1 MPRALLVGDFGRPE
15 PGAQA
20 LLEVFARSLPSRWT
34 PVVTS
39 ENPVST
45 ERRHGVEAVRPPSTR
60 EVSRQ
65 VRSVDALV
73 VAGGSPLDSVTVR
86 PGGSGADRMRI
97 IGPLSIAS
105 RLLSKP
111 VAAVGVGADTLPSR
125 ASRALA
131 RGLVRRADLL
141 VLRDEESAESLA
153 TAGASAPFRV
163 GSDPTWALLDRPLSP
178 VTQASDTVTVV
189 VQQTDGPL
197 DADFLAVGL
206 HPVERGGLRVRI
218 QPWLAT
224 GNAGD
229 DVSLARHL
237 ADRLD
242 NAVVLE
248 SPGSLV
254 EARDSLAESRVVL
267 GMHFH
272 ALLAAASAGSRF
284 VALSATPGPRGLAH
298 RFEQPALGPD
308 SAPER
313 LAEAVLAAAAGPR
326 PNPATVRSEIASAEE
341 GFRLLRLLLNGGAGD
356 DVDEI
361 TGLPLRPVP
370 WAQ

>member
-39 ENPVST
+39 ENPAST

-60 EVSRQ
+60 DVSRQ

-73 VAGGSPLDSVTVR
+73 MAGGSPLDSMMV
-86 PGGSGADRMRI
+86 PGSEADRSRV
-97 IGPLSIAS
+97 IGPLSMAS

-141 VLRDEESAESLA
+141 VLRDEVSAESLA

-178 VTQASDTVTVV
+178 VTQASDSVTVV
-189 VQQTDGPL
+189 VQQTDGPF
-197 DADFLAVGL
+197 DADFLATGL
-206 HPVERGGLRVRI
+206 QPVERGGLRVRI

-224 GNAGD
+224 DNGGD
-229 DVSLARHL
+229 DVSLARNL
-237 ADRLD
+237 ADRLA

-248 SPGSLV
+248 SPANLV

-267 GMHFH
+267 GMPFH

-284 VALSATPGPRGLAH
+284 VALSSTPGTRGLAH

-313 LAEAVLAAAAGPR
+313 LAEAVLAAATGPR